1 MTVRAKVAFAAQT
14 PLGVAYGGVVPPA
27 GRRFVG
33 DTVNLH
39 APDRGDAIAAA
50 TVPAGDSRLVELVVN
65 GRAAAARRGAGRR
78 RGPRA
83 EHRGADR
90 PE

>member
-27 GRRFVG
+27 GLRFVG

-50 TVPAGDSRLVELVVN
+50 TVPAGDLRLVEVVVN
-65 GRAAAARRGAGRR
+65 GRSRRRAQGAGRR

-83 EHRGADR
+83 ERRGADR